1 MGAFSSH
8 SAVVKSFEK
17 NQQYINEINKMKL
30 ERWIQMQAQM
40 KQRERAQEIAKNRE
54 LFIWM
59 SAFYLIA
66 GSGIMSKFFR
76 VKRPAVLSPLIP
88 MSFVLLYYGD
98 LSYGTKLHRINLEAE
113 MIMEHEKEL
122 LELPCNLPTV
132 ASIDSARIELDEE
145 SRLHP
150 PHV

>member
-1 MGAFSSH
+1 ME
-8 SAVVKSFEK
+8 SFQS
-17 NQQYINEINKMKL
+17 NFVNYVLNIIFL
-30 ERWIQMQAQM
+30 ALHDLCTLYR
-40 KQRERAQEIAKNRE
+40 
-54 LFIWM
+54 
-59 SAFYLIA
+59 
-66 GSGIMSKFFR
+66 FFR

-122 LELPCNLPTV
+122 LEFPCDLPTV